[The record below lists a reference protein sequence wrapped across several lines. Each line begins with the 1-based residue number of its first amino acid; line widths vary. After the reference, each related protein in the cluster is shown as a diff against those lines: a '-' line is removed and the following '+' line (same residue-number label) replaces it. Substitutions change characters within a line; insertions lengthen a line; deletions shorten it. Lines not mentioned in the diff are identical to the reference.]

1 MHKPSYPYTSPSS
14 LHHHHFKN
22 SKKKNQRFTSQLVQ
36 LTKKDNKRSK
46 EKKNTPKPRWEEVPE
61 LRGFGL
67 IEIPRC
73 LRPLHGEKRQKP
85 SGGTHLERWNFG
97 VLGYEIRE
105 EDRE

>member
-46 EKKNTPKPRWEEVPE
+46 EKKKYPETQMRRSTWIERLWFDWDTQMFETAPRREKTETQWRNPFGEMKFW
-61 LRGFGL
+61 GFGV
-67 IEIPRC
+67 
-73 LRPLHGEKRQKP
+73 
-85 SGGTHLERWNFG
+85 WN
-97 VLGYEIRE
+97 
-105 EDRE
+105 